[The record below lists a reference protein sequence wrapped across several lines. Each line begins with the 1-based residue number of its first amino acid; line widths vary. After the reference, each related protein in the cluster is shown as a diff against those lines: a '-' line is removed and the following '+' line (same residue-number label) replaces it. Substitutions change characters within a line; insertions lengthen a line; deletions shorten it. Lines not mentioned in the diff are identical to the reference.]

1 MRPAAA
7 SMDGQQEGDHHQA
20 VAEIVEDDL
29 PVQDT
34 LGTDVAKDGTSGADT
49 GNMPVADVMV
59 LLQAMREEQL
69 DSLKSI
75 ADGVQQ
81 LQSQVMV
88 LGEFARNSEGR
99 TSLVL
104 DRLARIDARLDP
116 IPMPMKSQTTVP
128 PKSRQHQHQH
138 QQSRTQPNIGAGMGG
153 GVGTDGRARAMNAP
167 QHSSAFGKAA
177 PPPPPATVEDSGRVP
192 TWQGRAEPEP
202 ARPHFMR
209 NASPQQKP
217 RASPAKPAPAT
228 AAATVVPGGGVT
240 AGSAVAPGEASGGG
254 KGEGVSPE
262 EAARKEAKRLAFME
276 DRARIQA
283 RIAASKGGRAAQ
295 ASSPKPTPKTTR
307 QSTPA
312 DQDIKAQNPELFETP
327 SAASGGEGGSFSGSP
342 SFLDGV
348 RGGAVGAG
356 AGGGGADDEAEAWLE
371 REREQRGKRER
382 ERREEKE
389 RVERQLAEAKKLR
402 EEEEARKVREA
413 EEARAREKARREAE
427 AKRQAKTRVLMSS
440 LFDKGEEDDGNS
452 LFGGLGGAA
461 LPVFHDDDNNGSRA
475 HDTSLA
481 EQPEEKPVAPASS
494 VSEADDPPLS
504 SGFGS
509 GIGGVGGSLFAGIEE
524 PSTGRGGIFDEVDT
538 PGSPSGD
545 PRSSPMG
552 GLSSARQGSSNGGG
566 SGLFPDEEPSL
577 PESRV
582 GAGDGGDGNVDAQ
595 PGGYSGLFDSSPPL
609 EGSSSSL
616 ANNAD
621 AASTKAT
628 VTTLEG
634 SATDIIGA
642 SSKATIATTTDGVP
656 DEMDDFFSTLEA
668 GSVSAASTGAATT
681 TATRGSLFE
690 HDDIGGA
697 GDGDDDDIFSSAY
710 AGVTAGTGGDS
721 TQSGRGNK
729 GALFDPSA
737 SQSAGTSLFDRM
749 EFSIDAEDPD
759 GGNVF
764 GGGGVSGGGRGIG
777 DASAS
782 FLSAMG
788 EVDLMTPSGDGGV
801 EGEVEGEADKEGMTE
816 VSL

>member
-1 MRPAAA
+1 MRAAAA

-29 PVQDT
+29 HVQDA
-34 LGTDVAKDGTSGADT
+34 LAADVAKDGMSGADT
-49 GNMPVADVMV
+49 GSMPIADVMV

-88 LGEFARNSEGR
+88 LGESARHSEGKM
-99 TSLVL
+99 SLAL
-104 DRLARIDARLDP
+104 DRLGRIEIRLDSTTV
-116 IPMPMKSQTTVP
+116 PMKSQMTVP
-128 PKSRQHQHQH
+128 PKSQQQ
-138 QQSRTQPNIGAGMGG
+138 QQPQPQSRTYANIGAGMGG
-153 GVGTDGRARAMNAP
+153 RMGADGRAKAMKAP
-167 QHSSAFGKAA
+167 QPSSAFGKAA
-177 PPPPPATVEDSGRVP
+177 PPPPPATVEDAGRVP

-202 ARPHFMR
+202 AWPHFMR
-209 NASPQQKP
+209 NASPQQKS
-217 RASPAKPAPAT
+217 RAPSAKSAPAT
-228 AAATVVPGGGVT
+228 AAATVVPVGGAAAV
-240 AGSAVAPGEASGGG
+240 SAVTPGEASGGG
-254 KGEGVSPE
+254 KGEGVSQE
-262 EAARKEAKRLAFME
+262 EAAKKEAKRLAFME

-283 RIAASKGGRAAQ
+283 RIAASKGGRAAP
-295 ASSPKPTPKTTR
+295 ASSPKPTPTTTH
-307 QSTPA
+307 QSAPA
-312 DQDIKAQNPELFETP
+312 AQDIQAQKPEPFETP
-327 SAASGGEGGSFSGSP
+327 SAASAGEGGSFSGSP
-342 SFLDGV
+342 SFLDSV
-348 RGGAVGAG
+348 GGDVGAG
-356 AGGGGADDEAEAWLE
+356 AGGGRADDEAEAWLE

-389 RVERQLAEAKKLR
+389 RVERQLAEAKKFR
-402 EEEEARKVREA
+402 EEEEARKLREA

-440 LFDKGEEDDGNS
+440 LFDKSDEDDSNS

-481 EQPEEKPVAPASS
+481 EQLEEKPEAPASS
-494 VSEADDPPLS
+494 VSEADAPPLPP
-504 SGFGS
+504 GFGS
-509 GIGGVGGSLFAGIEE
+509 GIGGGGGSLFAGMEE
-524 PSTGRGGIFDEVDT
+524 PSTGRGGIFEEVNMSGAPD
-538 PGSPSGD
+538 GD
-545 PRSSPMG
+545 PHSSPVG
-552 GLSSARQGSSNGGG
+552 GLSSARQSSSNGVG
-566 SGLFPDEEPSL
+566 SGLFPDEEPTP
-577 PESRV
+577 PESRL
-582 GAGDGGDGNVDAQ
+582 GAGDGGYVNVDVQ

-616 ANNAD
+616 ANKKAGAN
-621 AASTKAT
+621 SPKAT

-634 SATDIIGA
+634 SATGITGA
-642 SSKATIATTTDGVP
+642 SSNATVAATTDGAA
-656 DEMDDFFSTLEA
+656 DEMDDFFSKLEA
-668 GSVSAASTGAATT
+668 ASVSAPSTGAATT

-690 HDDIGGA
+690 NDGISGA
-697 GDGDDDDIFSSAY
+697 GDEGDDDIFSSSY
-710 AGVTAGTGGDS
+710 TGVTGGTGGDS
-721 TQSGRGNK
+721 TQSRGNK
-729 GALFDPSA
+729 GALFDPSD

-749 EFSIDAEDPD
+749 EFSIDAGDPA

-788 EVDLMTPSGDGGV
+788 DVDLMMPSGDDGV
-801 EGEVEGEADKEGMTE
+801 EGEVGGEADKEGMTE